1 MLCISI
7 MGRERFM
14 LLRDRMRGS
23 RRRSLL
29 LRRVCRRGLRRGV
42 VFLLCRRRRR
52 GGEESRDLGIEK
64 YRCVGRVFSKKFD
77 S

>member
-14 LLRDRMRGS
+14 LLRDRMPGS

-42 VFLLCRRRRR
+42 VFYCIGGGWGG
-52 GGEESRDLGIEK
+52 GGERGDLGM
-64 YRCVGRVFSKKFD
+64 
-77 S
+77 

>member
-1 MLCISI
+1 
-7 MGRERFM
+7 
-14 LLRDRMRGS
+14 MRGS

-42 VFLLCRRRRR
+42 LIRFFTSLGGWG
-52 GGEESRDLGIEK
+52 GGEESGDLGMEK
-64 YRCVGRVFSKKFD
+64 NRCVGRVFSKKFFF

>member
-1 MLCISI
+1 MP
-7 MGRERFM
+7 
-14 LLRDRMRGS
+14 GS

-42 VFLLCRRRRR
+42 VFYFVGG
-52 GGEESRDLGIEK
+52 GGEGE
-64 YRCVGRVFSKKFD
+64 GRVVIWGWRNIGVLGGCSVR

>member
-1 MLCISI
+1 MP
-7 MGRERFM
+7 
-14 LLRDRMRGS
+14 GS

-42 VFLLCRRRRR
+42 LIRVISLGGWG
-52 GGEESRDLGIEK
+52 GGEESGDLGMEK
-64 YRCVGRVFSKKFD
+64 IRCVGRVFSKKFG